1 MEYLKYTPEMAR
13 DWKNAI
19 NASEGYLRKRVAD
32 SMNESQLVSK
42 LWLVEEL
49 SNLNVKPVNIS
60 LLAGWFAQYIVPLL
74 YDNIESV
81 EWIEN
86 FEMDRDIKRVAY
98 KFNTRYKKEDKYK
111 VSIKNVMFGNLISLS
126 SPTFDTVINCS
137 CEHMY
142 PMSKFKKLK
151 NTGVDDNALYI
162 LQSSNDTQ
170 YDDHINCV
178 NDADELADQAN
189 LIDVLYAGEKLLP
202 NGMTRFMVIGR

>member
-1 MEYLKYTPEMAR
+1 MEYLKYTPEMAK

-111 VSIKNVMFGNLISLS
+111 VSIRNVMFGNLISLS

-189 LIDVLYAGEKLLP
+189 LIDILYAGKKLLP

>member
-1 MEYLKYTPEMAR
+1 MEYLKYTPEMAK

-19 NASEGYLRKRVAD
+19 NASEGYLRKRVLD

-111 VSIKNVMFGNLISLS
+111 VSIRNVMFGNLISLS

-189 LIDVLYAGEKLLP
+189 LIDILYAGEKLLP

>member
-1 MEYLKYTPEMAR
+1 MAK

-42 LWLVEEL
+42 MWLVQEL
-49 SNLNVKPVNIS
+49 LNLNIKPINIS
-60 LLAGWFAQYIVPLL
+60 LLAGWFAQYTVPLL
-74 YDNIESV
+74 IDNFKTI

-86 FEMDRDIKRVAY
+86 FEMDRGIKNVAY
-98 KFNTRYKKEDKYK
+98 KFNKRYKDDKKYK
-111 VSIKNVMFGNLISLS
+111 VSIRNVMFGNLISLS

-142 PMSKFKKLK
+142 PMSKFRELK
-151 NTGVDDNALYI
+151 NTGVDDNALYV

-170 YDDHINCV
+170 HDDHINCV
-178 NDADELADQAN
+178 NDADELAEQAN
-189 LIDVLYAGEKLLP
+189 LIDVMYAGKKFLP
-202 NGMTRFMVIGR
+202 NGTIRFMVIGR

>member
-1 MEYLKYTPEMAR
+1 MEYLKYTPEVAR

-19 NASEGYLRKRVAD
+19 NSSEGYLRKRVLD

-42 LWLVEEL
+42 MWLVEEL

-74 YDNIESV
+74 YDNFESI

-86 FEMDRDIKRVAY
+86 FEMDRDVKSLAY

-111 VSIKNVMFGNLISLS
+111 VSIRNVMFGNLISLS

-142 PMSKFKKLK
+142 PMSKFRKLK

-189 LIDVLYAGEKLLP
+189 LIDILYAGEKLLP

>member
-111 VSIKNVMFGNLISLS
+111 VSIRNVMFGNLISLS

-142 PMSKFKKLK
+142 PMSKFRKLK

-189 LIDVLYAGEKLLP
+189 LIDILYAGKKLLP

>member
-189 LIDVLYAGEKLLP
+189 LIDILYAGEKLLP

>member
-1 MEYLKYTPEMAR
+1 L
-13 DWKNAI
+13 
-19 NASEGYLRKRVAD
+19 
-32 SMNESQLVSK
+32 SK
-42 LWLVEEL
+42 L
-49 SNLNVKPVNIS
+49 NIKPVNIS

-74 YDNIESV
+74 YDNIESI

-111 VSIKNVMFGNLISLS
+111 VSIKNVMFDNLVSLS
-126 SPTFDTVINCS
+126 SPDFDTVINCS

-142 PMSKFKKLK
+142 PMSKFRKLK

-189 LIDVLYAGEKLLP
+189 LIDILYAGEKLLP